1 MGYLRKGEYCMSRKY
16 KLYDTCERIDM
27 GTRRGS
33 QMHTVLPGCP
43 RHMRQGRFR
52 AALSLAAAVT
62 LSAVMPMTTLAQQS
76 TEFARTAEEWSTLRD
91 NTLDYSEI
99 PALIHEY
106 NTTVLTN
113 ALEYKKNRD
122 KTSSDVA
129 QSYYD
134 SAYDIMANLD
144 YPDADSPTYAS
155 EITQYLNSIIAYE
168 NLMDQGDTS
177 TNDAYTEKLNNDK
190 TEAELVKQA
199 QEGMISYWTQK
210 QSLQTYQSNLE
221 QAQANLNTVN
231 TMIAA
236 GTAVASSLSS
246 AQQRVSSA
254 RAQLESAQ
262 TSLNSTKESLCL
274 MLGWSYGAD
283 VNITELPEITAEQI
297 TAIDLNADIES
308 AKTNNYTLAI
318 TNRQLNNAK
327 NPSTKELLALTKEET
342 ERTIANMVSSQY
354 QSLTLA
360 WSDYEQAL
368 TALALQEKTAAT
380 AGRKLAAGMLT
391 QTSYDTI
398 AAALTSAQIN
408 AQVKKYAVL
417 KAYNSYIW
425 AVNGLA

>member
-1 MGYLRKGEYCMSRKY
+1 MNRKY
-16 KLYDTCERIDM
+16 KLYGNCA
-27 GTRRGS
+27 
-33 QMHTVLPGCP
+33 V
-43 RHMRQGRFR
+43 
-52 AALSLAAAVT
+52 LSLAATVT
-62 LSAVMPMTTLAQQS
+62 MSTVLPMTALAQQS
-76 TEFARTAEEWSTLRD
+76 PEFARTSEEWSALRD
-91 NTLDYSEI
+91 NTLDYAEI

-106 NTTVLTN
+106 NTTVLAN

-122 KTSSDVA
+122 KSSSDVA

-155 EITQYLNSIIAYE
+155 EITRYLNAIITYE
-168 NLMDQGDTS
+168 NLLDQGDTS
-177 TNDAYTEKLNNDK
+177 TNDAYTEKLSNDK
-190 TEAELVKQA
+190 AEAELVKQA

-210 QSLQTYQSNLE
+210 QNLQTYQSNLE
-221 QAQANLNTVN
+221 QAQANLNTIN

-262 TSLNSTKESLCL
+262 TSFNSTKESLCL

-297 TAIDLNADIES
+297 TAIDLNSDIES

-327 NPSTKELLALTKEET
+327 NSSTKESLTLTKEET
-342 ERTIANMVSSQY
+342 ERTIANTVSSQY

-360 WSDYEQAL
+360 WSDYGQAL
-368 TALALQEKTAAT
+368 TALELQEKTAAT
-380 AGRKLAAGMLT
+380 AARKLAAGMLT

-408 AQVKKYAVL
+408 TQIKKYAVL

>member
-1 MGYLRKGEYCMSRKY
+1 MNRKY
-16 KLYDTCERIDM
+16 KLYGNCA
-27 GTRRGS
+27 
-33 QMHTVLPGCP
+33 V
-43 RHMRQGRFR
+43 
-52 AALSLAAAVT
+52 LSLAAAVT
-62 LSAVMPMTTLAQQS
+62 MSTVLPMTALAQQS
-76 TEFARTAEEWSTLRD
+76 PEFARTSEEWSALRD

-106 NTTVLTN
+106 NTTVLAN

-122 KTSSDVA
+122 KSSSDVA

-155 EITQYLNSIIAYE
+155 EITQYLNAIITYE
-168 NLMDQGDTS
+168 NLLDQGDTS
-177 TNDAYTEKLNNDK
+177 TNDAYTEKLSNDK
-190 TEAELVKQA
+190 AEAELVKQA

-210 QSLQTYQSNLE
+210 QNLQTYQSNLE
-221 QAQANLNTVN
+221 QAQANLNTIN

-262 TSLNSTKESLCL
+262 TSFNSTKESLCL

-297 TAIDLNADIES
+297 TAIDLNSDIES

-327 NPSTKELLALTKEET
+327 NSSTKESLTLTKEET
-342 ERTIANMVSSQY
+342 ERTIANTVSSLY

-360 WSDYEQAL
+360 WSDYGQTL
-368 TALALQEKTAAT
+368 TALELQEKTAAT
-380 AGRKLAAGMLT
+380 AARKLAAGMLT

-408 AQVKKYAVL
+408 TQIKKYAVL

>member
-1 MGYLRKGEYCMSRKY
+1 MNRKY
-16 KLYDTCERIDM
+16 KLYGNCA
-27 GTRRGS
+27 
-33 QMHTVLPGCP
+33 V
-43 RHMRQGRFR
+43 
-52 AALSLAAAVT
+52 LSLAAAVT
-62 LSAVMPMTTLAQQS
+62 MSTVLPMTALAQQS
-76 TEFARTAEEWSTLRD
+76 PEFARTSEEWSALRD

-106 NTTVLTN
+106 NTTVLAN

-122 KTSSDVA
+122 KSSSDVA

-155 EITQYLNSIIAYE
+155 EITRYLNSIITYE
-168 NLMDQGDTS
+168 NLLDQGDTS

-190 TEAELVKQA
+190 AEAELVKQA

-210 QSLQTYQSNLE
+210 QNLQTYQSNLE

-262 TSLNSTKESLCL
+262 TSFNSTKESLCL

-297 TAIDLNADIES
+297 TAIDLNSDIES

-318 TNRQLNNAK
+318 TNRQLSNAK
-327 NPSTKELLALTKEET
+327 NSSTKETLALTKEET
-342 ERTIANMVSSQY
+342 ERTIANTVSSQY

-360 WSDYEQAL
+360 WSDYGQAL
-368 TALALQEKTAAT
+368 TALELQEKTAAT
-380 AGRKLAAGMLT
+380 AARKLAAGMLT

-408 AQVKKYAVL
+408 TQVKKYAVL

>member
-1 MGYLRKGEYCMSRKY
+1 MRYLRKGEYCMNRKY
-16 KLYDTCERIDM
+16 KLYGNCA
-27 GTRRGS
+27 
-33 QMHTVLPGCP
+33 V
-43 RHMRQGRFR
+43 
-52 AALSLAAAVT
+52 LSLAAAVT
-62 LSAVMPMTTLAQQS
+62 MSTVLPMTALAQQS
-76 TEFARTAEEWSTLRD
+76 PEFARTSEEWSALRD
-91 NTLDYSEI
+91 NTLDYAEI

-106 NTTVLTN
+106 NTTVLAN

-122 KTSSDVA
+122 KSSSDVA

-155 EITQYLNSIIAYE
+155 EITRYLNAIITYE
-168 NLMDQGDTS
+168 NLLDQGDTS
-177 TNDAYTEKLNNDK
+177 TNDAYTEKLSNDK
-190 TEAELVKQA
+190 AEAELVKQA

-210 QSLQTYQSNLE
+210 QNLQTYQSNLE
-221 QAQANLNTVN
+221 QAQANLNTIN

-262 TSLNSTKESLCL
+262 TSFNSTKESLCL

-297 TAIDLNADIES
+297 TAIDLNSDIES

-327 NPSTKELLALTKEET
+327 NSSTKESLTLTKEET
-342 ERTIANMVSSQY
+342 ERTIANTVSSQY

-360 WSDYEQAL
+360 WSDYGQAL
-368 TALALQEKTAAT
+368 TALELQEKTAAT
-380 AGRKLAAGMLT
+380 AARKLATGMLT

-408 AQVKKYAVL
+408 TQIKKYAVL